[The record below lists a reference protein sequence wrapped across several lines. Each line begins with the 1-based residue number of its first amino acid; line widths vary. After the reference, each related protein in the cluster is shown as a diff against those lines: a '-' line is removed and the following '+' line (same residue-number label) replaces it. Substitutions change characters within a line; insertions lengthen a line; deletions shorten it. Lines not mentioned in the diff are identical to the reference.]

1 MNTFLKGIKR
11 PFLIT
16 IALLLICGFAYPLLL
31 TGISQLIF
39 PSQANGSLITIDGQT
54 IGSELIGQ
62 DFTDARF
69 MKGRPSAVNY
79 NTYSREDSDS
89 GNYTGVSSGS
99 KNYAPTNPELA
110 KRVEADLA
118 EFLAAN
124 PAIREEDIPTDLL
137 TASGSG
143 LDPHISPEAAAIQ
156 IPALAEATGLTQDT
170 LKAIVQDNTQGKFL
184 GIFGEETVNVL
195 KVNLEIAKNL
205 GLLTQN

>member
-1 MNTFLKGIKR
+1 MRVLKGIRK
-11 PFLIT
+11 PLFVTL
-16 IALLLICGFAYPLLL
+16 ALLIICGFLYPLLL

-39 PSQANGSLITIDGQT
+39 PRQANGSLITVDGET
-54 IGSELIGQ
+54 IGSELIGRN
-62 DFTDARF
+62 FTDKRF

-79 NTYSREDSDS
+79 NTYTQEDLDS

-110 KRVEADLA
+110 KRVEADIT

-124 PAIREEDIPTDLL
+124 PAIRKGDIPVDLL

-170 LKAIVQDNTQGKFL
+170 LKAIVKDNTQGKFL
-184 GIFGEETVNVL
+184 GLFGEETVNVL
-195 KVNLEIAKNL
+195 KVNLEIAMNL
-205 GLLTQN
+205 GLLS